1 MIITVCVIAYNEEK
15 TLDGVLENICEQDY
29 EHKKMEILL
38 VDSNSTDN
46 TKQIMESFAK
56 KYSGEFYDILVLDNP
71 KKTLPC
77 GWNVALGAYKG
88 SAIVKIDA
96 HARIP
101 SDFIRKN
108 VESLN
113 EGEYITGGRRPNIID
128 EPTGWR
134 RTLLLAES
142 SMFGSGIAPYRNNP
156 GKTYVKSLF
165 HAAYR
170 REVFEKAGLFN
181 EQLTR
186 TEDNEIH
193 YRMRQAGYKL
203 LFNPDIVSYQHVRS
217 SLPKMLK
224 QKYLNGYWIG
234 LTSAVCPKCL
244 SLYHFVPFVFVLAI
258 VLSLAG
264 ALIFSLLS
272 KTAAGA
278 FMLWL
283 VSFLSICMW
292 SAYGFLALVM
302 TVLAIMGAGE
312 NRNFTNILLPFLFL
326 LLHLSYGIGTFVGLS
341 KSRKWL
347 KGIQ

>member
-46 TKQIMESFAK
+46 TKRIMESFAK
-56 KYSGEFYDILVLDNP
+56 KYSKEFHDIQVLDNP
-71 KKTLPC
+71 KRTLPC
-77 GWNVALGAYKG
+77 GWNVALRAYKG
-88 SAIVKIDA
+88 SAIVKVDA

-101 SDFIRKN
+101 SDFIKKN
-108 VESLN
+108 VDCLN
-113 EGEYITGGRRPNIID
+113 EGEYISGGRRPNIID
-128 EPTGWR
+128 EPTHWR

-170 REVFEKAGLFN
+170 REVFEKTGLFN

-186 TEDNEIH
+186 TEDNEMH

-244 SLYHFVPFVFVLAI
+244 SLYHFVPFMFVLAI
-258 VLSLAG
+258 MLSLAG

-272 KTAAGA
+272 KTAVGV

-292 SAYGFLALVM
+292 SAYGFLAVGM
-302 TVLAIMGAGE
+302 SVLAIVSAGE

-326 LLHLSYGIGTFVGLS
+326 LLHLTYGIGTFVGLS